1 MFVILFP
8 EIDFLLF
15 AAPVGAYVNFRLICR
30 GFRRHNEAFYYFC
43 AMVKK
48 HTVFLLLG
56 SNIHP
61 RIVYLHKATDLIN
74 TLIGDI
80 TIVSSLYVSEPW
92 GFESPVAF
100 LNQVACVET
109 VLEPVEVLKK
119 TQDIE
124 RQLGRMQ
131 KSNGTYASRT
141 LDIDLLF
148 FDDETINMPELT
160 VPHAQMAHRRFT
172 LMPLAETVPQ
182 KEHPVLKKTCLQL
195 LAECNDECEVWKL
208 DEVKAH
214 AL

>member
-1 MFVILFP
+1 MISCC
-8 EIDFLLF
+8 LLLRLRTC
-15 AAPVGAYVNFRLICR
+15 VNLRLICY

-56 SNIHP
+56 GNIHP
-61 RIVYLHKATDLIN
+61 RTVYLHKATELIN
-74 TLIGDI
+74 ILIGNI
-80 TIVSSLYVSEPW
+80 TAMSSLYASEPW
-92 GFESPVAF
+92 GFEAPVAF

-109 VLEPVEVLKK
+109 VLKPVEVLKK
-119 TQDIE
+119 AQDIE
-124 RQLGRMQ
+124 RKLGRTQ

-148 FDDETINMPELT
+148 FDDETINLPELT

-172 LMPLAETVPQ
+172 LMPLAETAPQ
-182 KEHPVLKKTCLQL
+182 KVHPVLRKTCLQL
-195 LAECNDECEVWKL
+195 LAECDDECKVWRL
-208 DEVKAH
+208 DEEKAH

>member
-1 MFVILFP
+1 MIACCLS
-8 EIDFLLF
+8 LRLKTC
-15 AAPVGAYVNFRLICR
+15 VNIRLICP
-30 GFRRHNEAFYYFC
+30 GFRWRNEAFYYFC

-61 RIVYLHKATDLIN
+61 RVVYLHKATELIN
-74 TLIGDI
+74 ILIGDVII
-80 TIVSSLYVSEPW
+80 TSYLYESEPW
-92 GFESPVAF
+92 GFEAPVAF
-100 LNQVACVET
+100 LNQVVCVET
-109 VLEPVEVLKK
+109 VLEPVEILKK

-124 RQLGRMQ
+124 RQLGRTE

-141 LDIDLLF
+141 LDIDILF
-148 FDDETINMPELT
+148 FDDEIINLPELT

-172 LMPLAETVPQ
+172 LMPLAETAPQ

-195 LAECNDECEVWKL
+195 LAECADECEVWKL
-208 DEVKAH
+208 DEVKAD